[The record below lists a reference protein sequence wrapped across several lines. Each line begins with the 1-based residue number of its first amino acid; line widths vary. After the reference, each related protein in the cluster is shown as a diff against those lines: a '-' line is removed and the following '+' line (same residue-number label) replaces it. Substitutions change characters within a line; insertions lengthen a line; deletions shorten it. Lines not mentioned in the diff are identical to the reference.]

1 MINRLPNL
9 QAILQVYA
17 VIAVMLSAWTLTA
30 FLWKLSAWLLI
41 LNLGEIFTVFSYVI
55 VTNLVESLIVLFLLL
70 LACVLLPH
78 QILRDHFVVRG
89 GILSIGFIAA
99 LMVFVKLEMQF
110 GPESRTLLLIGPL
123 AILLLSAVLLSS
135 SSKIRFLHSGILW
148 ISDRLVVFLYIL
160 VPLFLILLGYVLFRN
175 IA

>member
-17 VIAVMLSAWTLTA
+17 VIAVMLSAWTITA

-70 LACVLLPH
+70 LACVLLPP
-78 QILRDHFVVRG
+78 QILRDDFVVRG

-99 LMVFVKLEMQF
+99 LMVFVKIEMQF
-110 GPESRTLLLIGPL
+110 GLESRTLLLIGPL
-123 AILLLSAVLLSS
+123 AILLLNAVLLSF

-160 VPLFLILLGYVLFRN
+160 VPLFAFLFAYVLLRN
-175 IA
+175 IT

>member
-17 VIAVMLSAWTLTA
+17 VIAVMLSAWTITA

-78 QILRDHFVVRG
+78 QILRDDFVVRG

-99 LMVFVKLEMQF
+99 LMVFVKIEMQF
-110 GPESRTLLLIGPL
+110 GLESRTLLLIGPL
-123 AILLLSAVLLSS
+123 AILLLNAVLLSF

-160 VPLFLILLGYVLFRN
+160 VPLFAFLFAYVLLRN
-175 IA
+175 IT